1 MRILGDV
8 SGNAGQGSNDLP
20 GSMAAGRSGNHEGQ
34 NSRHVDSEEPAIND
48 VQADEPR
55 KQMGS
60 GAQESE
66 KDQSSAFV
74 VGSPLADFTARPR
87 GGGKSGNRANDRIGE
102 QILDPPN
109 DINSREQ
116 LLSRRS
122 NGGLWLA
129 LMILVFAL
137 AGASA
142 YFYLSLRN
150 NNISLSDVTG
160 MLQSIN
166 TLGGRMG
173 AAEAKLRDLAANWD
187 AMANQLAELDRKV
200 DSSLRA
206 TRNQTRELV
215 GQAAGRLQAELDQQ
229 GHIVNARLNNV
240 ESMQG
245 QDRAQLA
252 QLNDQLR
259 GQIASLREQLTAAQ
273 ESTGRDLAD
282 LQGQV
287 SEGQGNLHALAQQLH
302 REKVTFEIVKGSPEE
317 LAPGITLTVLKT
329 EVSYQRFRGYISL
342 TDEGKTLW
350 LNNQSAKEA
359 VDLYSQ
365 RYSHPYSLI
374 VTTVSNDGVVGYLLL
389 PAGA

>member
-1 MRILGDV
+1 MRILGGLDRT
-8 SGNAGQGSNDLP
+8 GAHGTNDLS
-20 GSMAAGRSGNHEGQ
+20 GSRAPAGEG
-34 NSRHVDSEEPAIND
+34 PAMKD
-48 VQADEPR
+48 GQVFGSDE
-55 KQMGS
+55 QMGS
-60 GAQESE
+60 GVPGSE
-66 KDQSSAFV
+66 KDRRSAFA
-74 VGSPLADFTARPR
+74 GGIPQADPAAHLR

-129 LMILVFAL
+129 LMILVLAL

-160 MLQSIN
+160 LLKSIN
-166 TLGGRMG
+166 ILGARMG
-173 AAEAKLRDLAANWD
+173 ASEAKLRDLAANWD
-187 AMANQLAELDRKV
+187 AMAINVAELDRKV
-200 DSSLRA
+200 ASSLRA

-229 GHIVNARLNNV
+229 GQIVNARLNNV

-259 GQIASLREQLTAAQ
+259 AQVASLREQLTAAQ
-273 ESTGRDLAD
+273 ENTGRGLAD
-282 LQGQV
+282 LQRQV

-302 REKVTFEIVKGSPEE
+302 REKVTFEIVKDSPAE
-317 LAPGITLTVLKT
+317 LAPGVTLTVLKT
-329 EVSYQRFRGYISL
+329 DASYQRFRGYISL
-342 TDEGKTLW
+342 TNEGKTLW
-350 LNNQSAKEA
+350 LNNLSAKEA
-359 VDLYSQ
+359 VDLYAQ
-365 RYSHPYSLI
+365 QYSHPYSLI
-374 VTTVSNDGVVGYLLL
+374 VTTVRKDGVVGYLLL